1 MKTFR
6 SIEELIKVLG
16 REKTLL
22 REMFA
27 KRKSF
32 SFKTDYARE
41 LVDYKEERIRFLID
55 YGIIH
60 ESGNYLE
67 MEDVYLQFFEEVLE
81 VNEQINTASVAEY
94 ITTLNENIEYYL
106 KENNERRRMDYHKKV
121 RKTLKNI
128 ALTTVRNVI
137 DLKRNV
143 DNTYKNEPNYLV
155 KRARLIHLD
164 EKRDTIAT
172 LIKEVEKVIDVGQPV
187 FFAHAMDVQLRSVV
201 TDVKLQL
208 NEVYHNLLEID
219 RQIIGYL
226 NFIDYQNKL
235 FKKIQQIKYLKDQLT
250 WEEHTNVKMVMGQTN
265 PVWIE
270 PQAGYRLKLSINYL
284 RNEDGAIELLQNVMQ
299 RIKLPNKAQ
308 QTAAEAID
316 AAYIQQQEERI
327 SVVSQQEMMNA
338 FRAQGSHLFAF
349 VMNHAY
355 KRELNLEEKLVL
367 FCQIATQYESELR
380 FTSQTETTQNIEYPL
395 IYPAK

>member
-1 MKTFR
+1 
-6 SIEELIKVLG
+6 
-16 REKTLL
+16 
-22 REMFA
+22 
-27 KRKSF
+27 
-32 SFKTDYARE
+32 
-41 LVDYKEERIRFLID
+41 
-55 YGIIH
+55 
-60 ESGNYLE
+60 
-67 MEDVYLQFFEEVLE
+67 
-81 VNEQINTASVAEY
+81 
-94 ITTLNENIEYYL
+94 
-106 KENNERRRMDYHKKV
+106 MDYHKKV
-121 RKTLKNI
+121 RKILKNI

-164 EKRDTIAT
+164 EKRSTIAT
-172 LIKEVEKVIDVGQPV
+172 LIKEVENVIDISQPV
-187 FFAHAMDVQLRSVV
+187 FFAQAMDVQLRSVV

-250 WEEHTNVKMVMGQTN
+250 WEEHTNVKMVMGQIN

-355 KRELNLEEKLVL
+355 KRELNIEEKLVL